1 MLIDDELHKIVPC
14 AIFSGGGKL
23 LQEQSQ
29 ATTERLVV

>member
-1 MLIDDELHKIVPC
+1 MLIYNELHNIVSC